1 MKRKLCSVLLALCMV
16 LTLLPVSA
24 MADEAD
30 TQSATSLPAADENG
44 VITLMENV
52 TLTSTFVV
60 NAEQDLTLDLNGYSL
75 TKAGTVIL
83 NNGRLTIRDTTKMVA
98 LFLLITLPFLLVI
111 IPQPRLSTQ
120 MFAL

>member
-24 MADEAD
+24 MADVAD

-60 NAEQDLTLDLNGYSL
+60 NA
-75 TKAGTVIL
+75 
-83 NNGRLTIRDTTKMVA
+83 
-98 LFLLITLPFLLVI
+98 
-111 IPQPRLSTQ
+111 
-120 MFAL
+120 